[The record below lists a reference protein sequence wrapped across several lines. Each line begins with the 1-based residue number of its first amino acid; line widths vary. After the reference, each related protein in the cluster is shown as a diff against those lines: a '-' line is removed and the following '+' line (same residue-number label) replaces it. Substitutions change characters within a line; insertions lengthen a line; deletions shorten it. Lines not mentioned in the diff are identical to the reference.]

1 MFIFVEDNVVLVIRR
16 TKYVILDTTQS
27 TLFEDRF
34 STEHGSNLQTLLFG
48 LYRTGPSCLPLFQKF
63 STVLHPPVPSRY
75 DNLLHQLNT
84 LKALYKRD
92 QFMDECLG
100 IKHRL
105 ATSLS
110 FLRK

>member
-1 MFIFVEDNVVLVIRR
+1 MNISNVFRR
-16 TKYVILDTTQS
+16 QKMKFAIQGVHL
-27 TLFEDRF
+27 EDRF
-34 STEHGSNLQTLLFG
+34 STEDGSNLQTLLFG

-92 QFMDECLG
+92 QFMDFFE
-100 IKHRL
+100 
-105 ATSLS
+105 
-110 FLRK
+110 